1 MGGNPA
7 PDWVRDDGVRVAEYW
22 IVEEKPRTLE
32 LLSDGSTR
40 FEDDETPRPKGAKV
54 LKTRE
59 SAERVVTQYIISGS
73 EILDTSEWAGRYI
86 PIVPCYGKTL
96 IIDGQRKIFSLIR
109 FARDPQQLYNYM
121 KTSMAEAVALAPKSP
136 YIGYVGQFK
145 TKAADWEVANRVPFA
160 YLEVDPIT
168 VDGRPAP
175 FPQRNQYE
183 PPVQALS
190 MGALGAS
197 DDVKATTG
205 LFDPSLGVQKGD
217 QSGKAIQALQ
227 SEGNTSNFHFV
238 DNLTRSLLHG
248 YRIVLDLLPKIYDA
262 PRAQRI
268 IKPDHDSEM
277 VQINEVFADK
287 QGNPKKHDL
296 ALGRYDVTVSVGASH
311 ETRRAETLDH
321 LIDLAKAD
329 PVTLPQWSDLLVKQM
344 DIGPVGDEIAKRLTP
359 PQYRDQNDPQAQ
371 TQHLQQTLQQ
381 MGQQNQLL
389 TQELHQAMQKIESK
403 QIEMQTQL
411 QAKQLEIDSRER
423 IAEIN
428 AQVALI
434 GTAQKIN
441 AQQAGTLLGAEMAAI
456 KHRLDRVDA
465 ADSQMSAQSHEAGM
479 QQDAQQHQ
487 AGMQQMAQTHQADQ
501 QQSAQDAAA
510 EQQAAAQQATNPGE

>member
-1 MGGNPA
+1 
-7 PDWVRDDGVRVAEYW
+7 
-22 IVEEKPRTLE
+22 
-32 LLSDGSTR
+32 
-40 FEDDETPRPKGAKV
+40 
-54 LKTRE
+54 
-59 SAERVVTQYIISGS
+59 
-73 EILDTSEWAGRYI
+73 
-86 PIVPCYGKTL
+86 
-96 IIDGQRKIFSLIR
+96 
-109 FARDPQQLYNYM
+109 
-121 KTSMAEAVALAPKSP
+121 
-136 YIGYVGQFK
+136 
-145 TKAADWEVANRVPFA
+145 
-160 YLEVDPIT
+160 
-168 VDGRPAP
+168 
-175 FPQRNQYE
+175 
-183 PPVQALS
+183 
-190 MGALGAS
+190 
-197 DDVKATTG
+197 
-205 LFDPSLGVQKGD
+205 
-217 QSGKAIQALQ
+217 
-227 SEGNTSNFHFV
+227 
-238 DNLTRSLLHG
+238 
-248 YRIVLDLLPKIYDA
+248 
-262 PRAQRI
+262 
-268 IKPDHDSEM
+268 
-277 VQINEVFADK
+277 
-287 QGNPKKHDL
+287 
-296 ALGRYDVTVSVGASH
+296 
-311 ETRRAETLDH
+311 
-321 LIDLAKAD
+321 
-329 PVTLPQWSDLLVKQM
+329 M